1 MKLATRMWL
10 LGALVPALG
19 VLLGVAVS
27 GRWFRYHLEA
37 AVDRA
42 LLAQAAVES
51 VSLFDGPG
59 GRVHLHMA
67 TSPLI
72 DSVRLFAPTG
82 DLFGPDGQIVMS
94 YPPRVAVKE
103 QPPEVLLPGVPGQP
117 PRLYTHKRPDGVRC
131 RELTVTVAAPRGGL
145 YTLRLAA
152 SLEQL
157 DGSAAAFYR
166 TTLSLAALF
175 GVVLFALQAAAARG
189 LRARL
194 GLLSSHI
201 AALREGQLDQDLPDD
216 PHRDEIGEL
225 HRVLQ
230 QTTAKLRAARAAQER
245 LLADAAHELRTPLGL
260 MRTSVDLALRRERPK
275 EELVAAMEE
284 VRSEVVRLGALCQQL
299 LDRFALEQADW
310 AWAQVLLFQV
320 ATAAAQSARAEAETR
335 SVLIEVEGSPD
346 VTTSGHEPALRQ
358 AVDNLLSNALK
369 FAPPGSSIRI
379 SLERSDSVVRLAVQ
393 DEGPGIHPARRAE
406 LFAPFRRTPLP
417 HRNPQERAGHGLGLH
432 ITREIVARHQGRIFL
447 DETVPQGARF
457 VIELP
462 SMGSL
467 S

>member
-10 LGALVPALG
+10 LWWCRARRAARRRGVRSLVSLSPG
-19 VLLGVAVS
+19 
-27 GRWFRYHLEA
+27 A

-82 DLFGPDGQIVMS
+82 DLFGPDGQIVELS
-94 YPPRVAVKE
+94 AARRCKE
-103 QPPEVLLPGVPGQP
+103 QPPEVLLLVCPDSRPGSTPTSVLMAFAVAVN
-117 PRLYTHKRPDGVRC
+117 RDG
-131 RELTVTVAAPRGGL
+131 RGTARGL

-175 GVVLFALQAAAARG
+175 ASCCLRCKRRRRVGCGPGSDCSAATSRRCAKDSSIRICLMIRTAMKLASCIGCSSRRRQSAAG
-189 LRARL
+189 
-194 GLLSSHI
+194 G
-201 AALREGQLDQDLPDD
+201 
-216 PHRDEIGEL
+216 
-225 HRVLQ
+225 
-230 QTTAKLRAARAAQER
+230 TCAAQER
-245 LLADAAHELRTPLGL
+245 LLADAAHELRTLLGL

-284 VRSEVVRLGALCQQL
+284 VRSEVVRLGALSAASRSICARTGRL
-299 LDRFALEQADW
+299 GVGAGCCCSRSPP
-310 AWAQVLLFQV
+310 V
-320 ATAAAQSARAEAETR
+320 AAIQSARAEAETR

-346 VTTSGHEPALRQ
+346 VTTSGHEPALRGCRQ
-358 AVDNLLSNALK
+358 LAKQRAQVSI
-369 FAPPGSSIRI
+369 PPGSSI
-379 SLERSDSVVRLAVQ
+379 LD
-393 DEGPGIHPARRAE
+393 
-406 LFAPFRRTPLP
+406 
-417 HRNPQERAGHGLGLH
+417 
-432 ITREIVARHQGRIFL
+432 FL
-447 DETVPQGARF
+447 
-457 VIELP
+457 
-462 SMGSL
+462 
-467 S
+467 

>member
-1 MKLATRMWL
+1 MRLATRMWL

-19 VLLGVAVS
+19 VLLGVLVA

-37 AVDRA
+37 SVDRA

-82 DLFGPDGQIVMS
+82 DLFGPDGQLVMS
-94 YPPRVAVKE
+94 YPPRVSLKE
-103 QPPEVLLPGVPGQP
+103 QPPEILPPGVPGQSP
-117 PRLYTHKRPDGVRC
+117 KLYTHRRPDGERC

-166 TTLSLAALF
+166 TTLSLAVLF
-175 GVVLFALQAAAARG
+175 GVVLFGLQAAAARG

-201 AALREGQLDQDLPDD
+201 AALREGQLDQDLPDE

-230 QTTAKLRAARAAQER
+230 QTTAKLRSARAAQER
-245 LLADAAHELRTPLGL
+245 LLADAAHELKTPLGL
-260 MRTSVDLALRRERPK
+260 MRTSLDLALRRERPK
-275 EELVAAMEE
+275 EELRQAMEE
-284 VRSEVVRLGALCQQL
+284 VRGEVVRLGALCQQL
-299 LDRFALEQADW
+299 LDRFALEQAEW
-310 AWAQVLLFQV
+310 ARSPVSLFGLS
-320 ATAAAQSARAEAETR
+320 TAAAQSARAEAETR
-335 SVLIEVEGSPD
+335 GVLIEVEGPKD
-346 VTTSGHEPALRQ
+346 VTVSGHEPALRQ
-358 AVDNLLSNALK
+358 ALDNLLGNALK
-369 FAPPGSSIRI
+369 FAPPGSSIHI
-379 SLERSDSVVRLAVQ
+379 HIERGESVVRLAVQ
-393 DEGPGIHPARRAE
+393 DQGPGISPDRRNE

-417 HRNPQERAGHGLGLH
+417 RSPQTERGGHGLGLH
-432 ITREIVARHQGRIFL
+432 ITREIVARHAGRIFL
-447 DETVPQGARF
+447 DETVTQGARF
-457 VIELP
+457 VVELP
-462 SMGSL
+462 ATGNHS
-467 S
+467 